1 MTVTPASPPFL
12 PHRGPPFPVLPGPDV
27 SRPDLPDSARNEALR
42 VAARDLES
50 AFLAEMLTA
59 AGLGRPVAGFGGGGI
74 GEDQFASFVVRAQ
87 ADAIAARGGLGLA
100 DHLFH
105 TLQRRDTQ

>member
-12 PHRGPPFPVLPGPDV
+12 PPRGPLLPVQPGAE
-27 SRPDLPDSARNEALR
+27 LPDSARNEVLR

-59 AGLGRPVAGFGGGGI
+59 AGLGRPVDGFGGGGI

-87 ADAIAARGGLGLA
+87 ADAIAARGGLGVA
-100 DHLFH
+100 DHLYH
-105 TLQRRDTQ
+105 ALQRRETQ